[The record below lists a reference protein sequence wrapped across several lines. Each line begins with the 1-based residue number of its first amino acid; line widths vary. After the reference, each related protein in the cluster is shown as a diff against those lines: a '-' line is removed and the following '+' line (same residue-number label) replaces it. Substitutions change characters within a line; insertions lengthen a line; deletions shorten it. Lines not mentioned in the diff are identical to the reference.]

1 MAGLGVSVRTP
12 LGLAAGVRA
21 IGAREAGLP
30 SLPMLGLSLYRAHA
44 DAPPAVLRLQT
55 ILREAIEGL
64 PLA

>member
-12 LGLAAGVRA
+12 LGLPAGVRA
-21 IGAREAGLP
+21 IGAREADLP
-30 SLPMLGLSLYRAHA
+30 SLPMPGLSLYRAHA